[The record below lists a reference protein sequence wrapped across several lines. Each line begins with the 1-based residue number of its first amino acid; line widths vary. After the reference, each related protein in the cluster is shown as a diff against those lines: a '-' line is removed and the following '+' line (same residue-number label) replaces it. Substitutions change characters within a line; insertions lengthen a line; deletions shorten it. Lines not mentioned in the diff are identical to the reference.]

1 MLEAVSKQAAGTSVR
16 SPRRRAA
23 VRGLV
28 SADRGALAAML
39 ARLSPETIRLRFHA
53 PYPRVPE
60 WALASFLGA
69 VGRDRGALVAVAGG
83 EIVGHAMYLGLGD
96 GREAE
101 FAAVVEDRWQSRG
114 IGKLLLAALA
124 AEAKGRGVE
133 VFVCYTLAENRRAA
147 RLISAVFEEVGV
159 TVSGTQ
165 YELRARLGSMK
176 PLNRT

>member
-1 MLEAVSKQAAGTSVR
+1 MMEAISNPASGTSVR
-16 SPRRRAA
+16 SPRRLAA

-60 WALASFLGA
+60 WALDSFFVA
-69 VGRDRGALVAVAGG
+69 VGRDRGSLVAVAGG
-83 EIVGHAMYLGLGD
+83 EIVGHAMYVGFGN

-101 FAAVVEDRWQSRG
+101 FAAVVEDRWQSMG

-124 AEAKGRGVE
+124 AEARGRGVE
-133 VFVCYTLAENRRAA
+133 VFTCYTLAENRRAA
-147 RLISAVFEEVGV
+147 RLISAVFEEVGT
-159 TVSGTQ
+159 TVAGTQ
-165 YELRARLGSMK
+165 YELRAPLRSLK
-176 PLNRT
+176 PVNRT